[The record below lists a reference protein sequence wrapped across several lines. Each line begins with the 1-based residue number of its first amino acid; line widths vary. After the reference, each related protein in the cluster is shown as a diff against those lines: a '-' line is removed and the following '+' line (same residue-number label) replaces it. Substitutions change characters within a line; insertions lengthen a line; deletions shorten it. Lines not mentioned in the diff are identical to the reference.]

1 MSTYEQDFAKAVQK
15 QSDLIVQRVFIELI
29 QLVTESETYEDFRK
43 RMYSLA
49 LSYIKDLE
57 TEGIK
62 IPEQPEAEKKPASK
76 DNDMLII

>member
-1 MSTYEQDFAKAVQK
+1 MSTYEQDFARAVQK

-29 QLVTESETYEDFRK
+29 QLVTESETYDEFRK

-57 TEGIK
+57 SAGIK
-62 IPEQPEAEKKPASK
+62 IPEAREEKSE

>member
-1 MSTYEQDFAKAVQK
+1 MSTYEQDFARAVQK

-29 QLVTESETYEDFRK
+29 QLVTESETYDDLRK
-43 RMYSLA
+43 RMYALA

-57 TEGIK
+57 SAGIK
-62 IPEQPEAEKKPASK
+62 VPETEEKKSE

>member
-1 MSTYEQDFAKAVQK
+1 MSTYEQDFARAVQK

-29 QLVTESETYEDFRK
+29 QLVTESETYDEFRK

-57 TEGIK
+57 SAGIK
-62 IPEQPEAEKKPASK
+62 IPETPEEKKSEDK
-76 DNDMLII
+76 DMLII